1 MGHGAARGDP
11 RTRLLAAAVLGIAA
25 ACASPPPEPGP
36 PSDTREQAPA
46 AGVEFDADPLAS
58 APLAAAQHPAA
69 AGPVIFAEDPFAGVR
84 MAVPEGTSAP
94 ASTRLTEIA
103 APPPEPEFNA
113 DLIDKSSALGL
124 AVLRARFLEEELGRA
139 TAITVPAGP
148 FRFGEIV
155 PVKFEL
161 RNPLG
166 ETVELL
172 PPPNGL
178 VLELSWEVER
188 WLPIGGHDRV
198 VRHRWYRLADFIV
211 LQADETYRARSEI
224 PLVMDGDTGALWR
237 VKVDARLR
245 CAGALMG
252 DRELPAHRVEFRS
265 TRLFAFPEGWE
276 HLRKDPLDRL
286 RRSLASA
293 DPALDRHVLIA
304 TALLTGED
312 RYRGLD
318 LLLDSLLNPASG
330 ARALTAT
337 AALQWLTQLP
347 LGDSPADWIRWRA
360 ERKIAGVR
368 GS

>member
-1 MGHGAARGDP
+1 VGHGAARGDP
-11 RTRLLAAAVLGIAA
+11 RSRLLAAAVLGIAA
-25 ACASPPPEPGP
+25 ACAAPPPAPEP
-36 PSDTREQAPA
+36 PSATGELAPA
-46 AGVEFDADPLAS
+46 APVQFDADPLAS
-58 APLAAAQHPAA
+58 ALLAPAPQPAA
-69 AGPVIFAEDPFAGVR
+69 AGTVIFAEDPFAGVP
-84 MAVPEGTSAP
+84 MAIPAGNSALPFTSLA
-94 ASTRLTEIA
+94 EIA
-103 APPPEPEFNA
+103 APAPEPEFNA
-113 DLIDKSSALGL
+113 DLIDKSSELGL

-139 TAITVPAGP
+139 TAITVPEGP
-148 FRFGEIV
+148 FHFGEIV

-211 LQADETYRARSEI
+211 LQSDETYRARSEI
-224 PLVMDGDTGALWR
+224 PLVMEGDVGALWR
-237 VKVDARLR
+237 VRVDARLR

-252 DRELPAHRVEFRS
+252 DRELPVHKVEFRS
-265 TRLFAFPEGWE
+265 TRFFAFPEGWE
-276 HLRKDPLDRL
+276 HLRNDPLERL

-312 RYRGLD
+312 RYRGLE
-318 LLLDSLLNPASG
+318 LLLGSLLNPASG

-347 LGDSPADWIRWRA
+347 LGDDPADWIRWRA
-360 ERKIAGVR
+360 EQKITRVR